1 MKFNESIFFDATC
14 PLTSLGAVAATGPS
28 CGGGAGHTRNNMAGL
43 YGYPEIYRPHIEM
56 LRTLDRSM
64 LNAIK
69 EAAASDCGVCPTG
82 GRFPE
87 MIQGL
92 IDEKRRSAA

>member
-1 MKFNESIFFDATC
+1 MRE
-14 PLTSLGAVAATGPS
+14 
-28 CGGGAGHTRNNMAGL
+28 L
-43 YGYPEIYRPHIEM
+43 YGYPETYRPVIETI
-56 LRTLDRSM
+56 RTLDRPI